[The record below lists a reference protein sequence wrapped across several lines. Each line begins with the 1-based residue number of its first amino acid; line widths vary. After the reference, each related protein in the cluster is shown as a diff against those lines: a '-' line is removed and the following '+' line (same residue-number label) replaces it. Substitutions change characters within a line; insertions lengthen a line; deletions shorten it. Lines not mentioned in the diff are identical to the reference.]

1 MERISR
7 FFFLLD
13 ENRARLVKRKS
24 PRLFMGLCYGALNTK
39 KYIYIYVYNAGEVL
53 ISREKEEKVKRRY
66 KV

>member
-1 MERISR
+1 MEQPSR
-7 FFFLLD
+7 FFFLD
-13 ENRARLVKRKS
+13 ESRARLVKGKS

-39 KYIYIYVYNAGEVL
+39 KNIYIYNAGEVL